1 MIFRWLLVAEQ
12 SFNPP
17 FRRCYWLSFPHRHMS
32 LGRSKIS
39 PSPTSSQMVSCC
51 LTQSRLFG
59 WSIHT
64 SRNGWLVGDPHLLS
78 SRPLLSSPLISSH
91 VISSHHMSSHLIS
104 SHLVSSHREFR
115 FVCYIV
121 EEISP
126 SMSFA
131 NPHQLLGS
139 LHLTISWQKVVE
151 IHLKKATLPHSSG
164 PKYCAREKN
173 IKDWITPHV
182 NFFQ

>member
-39 PSPTSSQMVSCC
+39 PSPTSSQMASCC

-59 WSIHT
+59 WSTHT

-78 SRPLLSSPLISSH
+78 SSLVPSSPPLSSHLMSSH
-91 VISSHHMSSHLIS
+91 LTTCHLIS

-115 FVCYIV
+115 FVCYII

-151 IHLKKATLPHSSG
+151 IHLKKGNTSPLVRT
-164 PKYCAREKN
+164 KVLCKRKK
-173 IKDWITPHV
+173 IKDQITPHV